1 MDNLTWSAV
10 QQALQELNMTKF
22 GLIVLEN
29 LRYSLLV
36 IQDVQIAQVK
46 KVLFLILDMEHVLP
60 PMETALKDI
69 IYGDLPKK
77 EESLKDKTY

>member
-1 MDNLTWSAV
+1 
-10 QQALQELNMTKF
+10 MTKF
-22 GLIVLEN
+22 GLIVLES

-36 IQDVQIAQVK
+36 TQDVQIAQVK
-46 KVLFLILDMEHVLP
+46 TVLFLILDMEHVLP
-60 PMETALKDI
+60 LMETALKDI